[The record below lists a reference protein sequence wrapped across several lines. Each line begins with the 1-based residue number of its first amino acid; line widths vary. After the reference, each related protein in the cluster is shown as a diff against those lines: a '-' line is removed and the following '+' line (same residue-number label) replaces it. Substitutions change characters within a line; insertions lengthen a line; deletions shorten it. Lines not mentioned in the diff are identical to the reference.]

1 MKPENI
7 RSFIKQYRVDI
18 IAVAFFLV
26 LSIAVLLITNF
37 SKTEGAYVQVTLDGN
52 IVGEYSL
59 TVDGIYSLNGGT
71 NTLTVQSGVAYMSYS
86 NCPDHVCENT
96 GKIQYVGQTIICL
109 PNRLTISII
118 GESDEAVDFIS

>member
-18 IAVAFFLV
+18 IVVAFFLV